1 VTLRTEFR
9 AAHWALLG
17 PDVDLRHTEYDL
29 DEASRCDRST
39 DYPVAER
46 GRGRF
51 DRDRRRQPR
60 QRLRLLAQT
69 AQPPRRSQAL
79 HLAAGDGYGGADAA
93 REWYRWAK
101 KPKRLEIFSG
111 DRHGTDMLR
120 PGEPTAQPLTRLV
133 LNFLLQVLPPQKR

>member
-1 VTLRTEFR
+1 MTARPTIRWPSVD
-9 AAHWALLG
+9 ADALIEIG
-17 PDVDLRHTEYDL
+17 GVNHASGYDFSRKQLNRL
-29 DEASRCDRST
+29 DGAKLFISS
-39 DYPVAER
+39 
-46 GRGRF
+46 
-51 DRDRRRQPR
+51 
-60 QRLRLLAQT
+60 
-69 AQPPRRSQAL
+69 
-79 HLAAGDGYGGADAA
+79 AGDGYGGADAA